1 MREIKQIDIKNWAYY
16 FYNDMIN
23 LEDFDSDLLK
33 ISKKSCKN
41 IGIFNIGY
49 VTIENFDDWERSYS
63 VNPLYLNVSHA
74 NGYIEEKMKINT

>member
-1 MREIKQIDIKNWAYY
+1 M
-16 FYNDMIN
+16 MN

-33 ISKKSCKN
+33 IRKKSCKN

-63 VNPLYLNVSHA
+63 VNTLYLNVSHA